1 MNERQRENQ
10 KAQRPGHGEGRA
22 VSRRRS
28 IAGAVVALLVPAVA
42 GAVAL
47 ASFDDREQQVDQVRA
62 AVVNLDEAV
71 TITDPETGE
80 EQPVLAGRL
89 LAGELT
95 SNDDALL
102 GWELTDADD
111 AAAGLDDGTYEAAIT
126 IPQDFSAAATSI
138 SGDDPRQATIEVR
151 TAEAGSPVAAL
162 VGRQVASAAA
172 ATVGGQLTEQYLGQ
186 VLLGFGGLETQL
198 GTASQGAADLATGL
212 GQLADG
218 ATGAADG
225 ATRLADGTND
235 LASGLDDLTAG
246 VEGVADGADGLADG
260 AGQLAGGLA
269 QLRDR
274 SSGLPQ
280 QTRSLADGAG
290 QVSGGAAQ
298 VSQGL
303 AGLQQ
308 ACALPVTP
316 TEIALCQ
323 GIGQLAPA
331 AAQVAT
337 GAAGVATGTD
347 ALADGVP
354 ALASGIA
361 QSAGGAAELADGA
374 DELAS
379 GAGRLAS
386 GADDAASG
394 AGELASGAGELASG
408 VDQLATGATDA
419 QTGATRLSDG
429 LGQGAAALPSYSDDQ
444 RERLADVVTRPVSSG
459 DGTGLGAVSG
469 SVVPL
474 VAVLVLWLGALATF
488 LVRRPLAARAATL
501 AASARRLALQGWWP
515 AALIGAGQVLVL
527 AAVVAAFG
535 LDVASP
541 VPAVL
546 VGLLAAAAF
555 TALHQALVAVG
566 GRFGQVLSL
575 VLLVVQVASMGGLIP
590 LATAP
595 EAFQVLGGVLPL
607 PLAVDALTTLVQ
619 GGGASVAGAVAGL
632 VAWTLVPLLVSVWA
646 AGREQRWTVA
656 SVRRSLVPVGT

>member
-1 MNERQRENQ
+1 M
-10 KAQRPGHGEGRA
+10 
-22 VSRRRS
+22 SRRTITAS
-28 IAGAVVALLVPAVA
+28 VVALLVPAVA

-71 TITDPETGE
+71 TVTDPETGE

-95 SNDDALL
+95 SGDDALL

-111 AAAGLDDGTYEAAIT
+111 AEAGLDDGTYEAAIT
-126 IPQDFSAAATSI
+126 IPADFSAAATSVQ
-138 SGDDPRQATIEVR
+138 GDDPRQATIEVR

-162 VGRQVASAAA
+162 VGQQVATAAA
-172 ATVGGQLTEQYLGQ
+172 DAVGGQLTEQYLGQ

-198 GTASQGAADLATGL
+198 GSASQGATDLATGL
-212 GQLADG
+212 GQLAEG
-218 ATGAADG
+218 ATAAADG
-225 ATRLADGTND
+225 AAQLTTGAQELAGGLDD
-235 LASGLDDLTAG
+235 LASGTD
-246 VEGVADGADGLADG
+246 GVADGAAQLADG
-260 AGQLAGGLA
+260 AGQLSGGLDR
-269 QLRDR
+269 LRD
-274 SSGLPQ
+274 STSGLPG
-280 QTRSLADGAG
+280 QTRSLADGAS

-308 ACALPVTP
+308 QCAVPVTP

-337 GAAGVATGTD
+337 GAAGIATGTD
-347 ALADGVP
+347 GLADGMP
-354 ALASGIA
+354 ALTSGIA
-361 QSAGGAAELADGA
+361 QSAGGADDLADGA

-379 GAGRLAS
+379 GAGSLAAGAGDAAG
-386 GADDAASG
+386 GADD
-394 AGELASGAGELASG
+394 LASGAGELAPG
-408 VDQLATGATDA
+408 ITALATGADEA
-419 QTGATRLSDG
+419 QTGATQLADG
-429 LGQGAAALPSYSDDQ
+429 LGQGAAALPTYDDDQ
-444 RERLADVVTRPVSSG
+444 REQLAGVVTRPVTAG
-459 DGTGLGAVSG
+459 DGAGFGAVSG

-488 LVRRPLAARAATL
+488 LVRRPLAATAATA

-515 AALIGAGQVLVL
+515 AALVGAGQVLVL

-575 VLLVVQVASMGGLIP
+575 VLLVVQIASVGGLVP

-595 EAFQVLGGVLPL
+595 AAFQLLGGVLPL

-619 GGGASVAGAVAGL
+619 GGGASVAGPVAGL
-632 VAWTLVPLLVSVWA
+632 VAWTVVPLLVTVWA
-646 AGREQRWTVA
+646 AGREQRWDVA
-656 SVRRSLVPVGT
+656 SVRRSLVPVGA